1 MPQAPPCGVRP
12 HDADPRGAAAA
23 AHLWWA
29 RCFPAGGA
37 WAPVISSLGWSRVR
51 VYPSAGW

>member
-23 AHLWWA
+23 APPWWA
-29 RCFPAGGA
+29 RGFPRGGA
-37 WAPVISSLGWSRVR
+37 WAP
-51 VYPSAGW
+51 